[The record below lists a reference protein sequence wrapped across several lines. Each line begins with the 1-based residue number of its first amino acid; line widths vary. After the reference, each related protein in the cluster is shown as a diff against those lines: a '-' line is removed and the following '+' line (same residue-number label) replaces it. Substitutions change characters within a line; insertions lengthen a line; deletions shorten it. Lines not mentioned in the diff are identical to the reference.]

1 MNKYF
6 LSAILSCMVLLGT
19 AKEYVF
25 DLREATIPTTGNSL
39 VMTSDDGEVT
49 FTITIP
55 TNERTDPSHTY
66 SMSDCVY
73 DSETGRLKIIW
84 GNGASVR
91 ATQNMG
97 RNLNFVEL
105 GEWTNAA
112 TGENFIFRDA
122 HISPDR
128 ITRIM
133 DYIPNGDEEK
143 ATALNHFNLKNRG
156 DKTEMYSAFTSY
168 EDCFEV
174 WVGPTFVVRDE
185 RITLE
190 DLTFADHAVKD
201 FYHTITDD
209 LVGVMVETVTGG
221 VGELLFCRSA
231 QPISANHKH
240 GLQPGQELWER
251 DGVVPAYADP
261 TTVQYAWIALKV
273 ADPEQ
278 YVGKRFNNVRGH
290 YCAETGREKGNYFG
304 WLNPNMEVV
313 STPEILESGIE
324 TTPNTYCVANFSEQD
339 DQHYFFLEPRPCE
352 VCNVVEAMRTG
363 NDVIL
368 VPTANAIT
376 PDGNED
382 FVEDQIEG
390 GTAFFNGYGIG
401 TPPYGPYGSYPDKI
415 YAYKDV
421 DQEYCEHTWDVPTQ
435 FAWRSYFKLFD
446 FTNLIAICFSN
457 VQLNDTHHDYP
468 LDTPNSYY
476 DQDQPAILFGLMGT
490 GDTHCDPSGD
500 YDEDFFVGYSDYYSR
515 YDWHRDVNVYKNDMH
530 INVIEHPH
538 EGQDHLD
545 AYGDIDL
552 MRCDYAG
559 HPLAKVATL
568 KLLSS
573 GQYKVIYNTAS
584 QTAVNNGVV
593 DEMLIENGQV
603 LGLPVAD
610 NQVFDIYAQTT
621 EGDNQSAASISF
633 SDCFLSEQMLTR
645 SSIAQMNADYTY
657 RLYAEGNG
665 EEIHGAEIHAILS
678 HVPVYLIPYNEVWR
692 ASLTKEEV
700 DADLDGALALTE
712 DLHIKFSSNTD
723 HHVLTYHL
731 LEGHGGNEE
740 HEVDHI
746 DADHPNHDP
755 NSHEANAY
763 DGYEHYD
770 QHENSGLIGWDGLW
784 FVPEIESD
792 HNGNTYGCYKETI
805 NRAYVYLDRDVTS
818 PNTQLGIS
826 SLELTDENDAHY
838 RYFHTS
844 LRLWSRQEISENANP
859 EERYLYRVWREVKPS
874 DDGDNGSNA
883 APRRANTD
891 GASNRVLLN
900 TASEFDENLITV
912 DEFYY
917 WATDYAGL
925 QEFTGEDIKISD
937 TFLNE
942 VPADTEEFENF
953 ILDVDYHAVLYVHD
967 TVEDLYY
974 PVASQIVPIRWD
986 LGSHTVVTGLKSIDA
1001 DNRTVAGVEYYD
1013 VTGRRLASPHGMT
1026 IVVTRFSDG
1035 SVVSTKQMFK

>member
-25 DLREATIPTTGNSL
+25 DLREATIPTTGNTL

-55 TNERTDPSHTY
+55 ASE

-84 GNGASVR
+84 GTGASVR
-91 ATQNMG
+91 VTQNMG
-97 RNLNFVEL
+97 RNLNYVYL
-105 GEWTNAA
+105 GEWVHAA
-112 TGENFIFRDA
+112 DGSNFNF
-122 HISPDR
+122 SNYPMNGDR
-128 ITRIM
+128 STHVW
-133 DYIPNGDEEK
+133 DYIPDGNEPK
-143 ATALNHFNLKNRG
+143 MWALNMFNLKDKAN
-156 DKTEMYSAFTSY
+156 KTEIYSDIISWYANT
-168 EDCFEV
+168 EI
-174 WVGPTFVVRDE
+174 WIGPTFIVRDE
-185 RITLE
+185 RISLE

-201 FYHTITDD
+201 FKHEITDE
-209 LVGVMVETVTGG
+209 LIGVMTEEVTGG
-221 VGELLFCRSA
+221 VGKMLFCRSA
-231 QPISANHKH
+231 QPISAAHKH
-240 GLQPGQELWER
+240 SMKPGQELWER

-261 TTVQYAWIALKV
+261 TTPQYAWIALKV
-273 ADPEQ
+273 DNPEQ
-278 YVGKRFNNVRGH
+278 YVGKRFNNVRGL
-290 YCAETGREKGNYFG
+290 YCPHEGRENGHYFG
-304 WLNPNMEVV
+304 WHNPNMQVE
-313 STPEILESGIE
+313 STPNILGDAE
-324 TTPNTYCVANFSEQD
+324 TTINTYCVANFSEQD
-339 DQHYFFLEPRPCE
+339 DQHYFFMEPRPCE

-363 NDVIL
+363 NDVVL
-368 VPTANAIT
+368 APTSDAIT

-382 FVEDQIEG
+382 YVEDNVTG
-390 GTAFFNGYGIG
+390 GTAFFNNYGLG
-401 TPPYGPYGSYPDKI
+401 LPPYGPQGNGT
-415 YAYKDV
+415 YAYLEV
-421 DQEYCEHTWDVPTQ
+421 DQEYMQGEGDYPTHY
-435 FAWRSYFKLFD
+435 APRSYFKLFN

-457 VQLNDTHHDYP
+457 NQFDDTQYQYP
-468 LDTPNSYY
+468 LDTPNYYY
-476 DQDQPAILFGLMGT
+476 DQDEPDILLGLMGT
-490 GDTHCDPSGD
+490 GDTHTTPSGP

-515 YDWHRDVNVYKNDMH
+515 YDWHCDVNVYKNDMR
-530 INVIEHPH
+530 ISLIEHPH
-538 EGQDHLD
+538 EGSEHL
-545 AYGDIDL
+545 ASFGDMDL
-552 MRCDYAG
+552 KRCDVNGQPIA
-559 HPLAKVATL
+559 LVASL
-568 KLLSS
+568 ECQSP
-573 GQYKVIYNTAS
+573 GIYKVVYNAES
-584 QTAVNNGVV
+584 QTAITNGEI
-593 DEMLIENGQV
+593 DPMLIENGQV

-610 NQVFDIYAQTT
+610 NQIFDLTAPPA
-621 EGDNQSAASISF
+621 DDPDALPSIHF
-633 SDCFLSEQMLTR
+633 SDCFLSEPMLTR
-645 SSIAQMNADYTY
+645 SSIMNMNTDYTY
-657 RLYAEGNG
+657 RLYTHNDGREV
-665 EEIHGAEIHAILS
+665 HVILS
-678 HVPVYLIPYNEVWR
+678 HVPVYLTEYNEVWR

-731 LEGHGGNEE
+731 LEGHGSNEE

-746 DADHPNHDP
+746 DANHPNHDP
-755 NSHEANAY
+755 NSHEVND

-770 QHENSGLIGWDGLW
+770 QHENDGLIGWDGLW

-805 NRAYVYLDRDVTS
+805 NRAYVSLERDVTS

-844 LRLWSRQEISENANP
+844 LRLCSRQVISENANP

-883 APRRANTD
+883 APRMANTD
-891 GASNRVLLN
+891 GASSRVLLN
-900 TASEFDENLITV
+900 AAPEFDENLITV

-1013 VTGRRLASPHGMT
+1013 VTGRRLALPHGMT

>member
-25 DLREATIPTTGNSL
+25 DLREATIPTTGNTL

-55 TNERTDPSHTY
+55 ANE

-84 GNGASVR
+84 GKGASVR
-91 ATQNMG
+91 VTQNMG
-97 RNLNFVEL
+97 RNLNYVYL
-105 GEWTNAA
+105 GEWVNAA
-112 TGENFIFRDA
+112 DGSNFNF
-122 HISPDR
+122 SNYPMNGDR
-128 ITRIM
+128 STHVW
-133 DYIPNGDEEK
+133 DYIPDGNEQK
-143 ATALNHFNLKNRG
+143 MWALNMFNLKDKAN
-156 DKTEMYSAFTSY
+156 KTEIYSDIISWYDNT
-168 EDCFEV
+168 EI
-174 WVGPTFVVRDE
+174 WIGPTFIVRDE
-185 RITLE
+185 RISLE

-201 FYHTITDD
+201 FKHEITDE
-209 LVGVMVETVTGG
+209 LIGVMVEEVTGG
-221 VGELLFCRSA
+221 VGKMLFCRSA
-231 QPISANHKH
+231 QPISAAHKH
-240 GLQPGQELWER
+240 SMKPGQELWER

-261 TTVQYAWIALKV
+261 TTPQYAWIALKV
-273 ADPEQ
+273 DNPEQ
-278 YVGKRFNNVRGH
+278 YVGKRFNNVRGL
-290 YCAETGREKGNYFG
+290 YCPHEGRENGHYFG
-304 WLNPNMEVV
+304 WHNPNMQVE
-313 STPEILESGIE
+313 STPNILGDAE
-324 TTPNTYCVANFSEQD
+324 TTINTYCVANFSEQD
-339 DQHYFFLEPRPCE
+339 DQHYFFMEPRPCE

-363 NDVIL
+363 NDVVL
-368 VPTANAIT
+368 APTSDAIT

-382 FVEDQIEG
+382 YVEDNVTG
-390 GTAFFNGYGIG
+390 GTAFFNNYGLG
-401 TPPYGPYGSYPDKI
+401 LPPYGPQGNGT
-415 YAYKDV
+415 YAYLEV
-421 DQEYCEHTWDVPTQ
+421 DQEYMQGEGDYPTHY
-435 FAWRSYFKLFD
+435 APRSYFKLFN

-457 VQLNDTHHDYP
+457 NQFDDTQYQYP
-468 LDTPNSYY
+468 LDTPNYYY
-476 DQDQPAILFGLMGT
+476 DQDEPDILLGLMGT
-490 GDTHCDPSGD
+490 GNTHTTPSGP

-515 YDWHRDVNVYKNDMH
+515 YDWHHDVNVYKNDMR
-530 INVIEHPH
+530 ISLIEHPH
-538 EGQDHLD
+538 EGSEHL
-545 AYGDIDL
+545 ASFGDMDL
-552 MRCDYAG
+552 KRCDVNGQPIA
-559 HPLAKVATL
+559 LVASL
-568 KLLSS
+568 VCQSP
-573 GQYKVIYNTAS
+573 GIYKVVYNAES
-584 QTAVNNGVV
+584 QTAITNGEI
-593 DEMLIENGQV
+593 DPMLIENGQL

-610 NQVFDIYAQTT
+610 NQDFDLTAPPA
-621 EGDNQSAASISF
+621 DDPNALPSIHF
-633 SDCFLSEQMLTR
+633 SDCFLSEPMLTR
-645 SSIAQMNADYTY
+645 SSIMNMNTDYTY
-657 RLYAEGNG
+657 RLYTHNDGQEV
-665 EEIHGAEIHAILS
+665 HVILS
-678 HVPVYLIPYNEVWR
+678 HVPVYLTEYNEVWR

-731 LEGHGGNEE
+731 LEGHGSNEE

-746 DADHPNHDP
+746 DANHPNHDP
-755 NSHEANAY
+755 NSHEVND

-805 NRAYVYLDRDVTS
+805 NRAYVYLERDVTS

-844 LRLWSRQEISENANP
+844 LRLSSRQEISENANP

-891 GASNRVLLN
+891 GASSRVLLN
-900 TASEFDENLITV
+900 AAPEFDENLITV
-912 DEFYY
+912 DVFYY